1 MAVVR
6 NVALGTYSSSVHLDA
21 VIDTGATLCIV
32 PPIFARLL
40 GFDSSNRLRGGP
52 IKVIGGS
59 TVHIDE
65 HRLEVV
71 RVGSAR
77 VFGIRMGVARTFEGP
92 GARRMLVGLNFIK
105 QFRTTFDFDENRVL
119 FRARD

>member
-1 MAVVR
+1 MDCDEPNMVVVR

-40 GFDSSNRLRGGP
+40 GFHVGNRLRGGP
-52 IKVIGGS
+52 LKVIGGN
-59 TVHIDE
+59 TVQIDE

-71 RVGSAR
+71 RVGSA
-77 VFGIRMGVARTFEGP
+77 
-92 GARRMLVGLNFIK
+92 
-105 QFRTTFDFDENRVL
+105 
-119 FRARD
+119 